1 MLWLLRYGQ
10 KKIDTFKVVPK
21 VDAIILQN
29 NQSKSWYGLQWYNEA
44 VIYRYCI
51 VLYCI
56 VLYGTASEDAYESGL
71 RSIGAMV
78 VKIWPKEDRY
88 IQGGSKGG
96 CNNTTKQPKQVLVWL
111 AMEQ

>member
-10 KKIDTFKVVPK
+10 KKIDTSKVVPK

-29 NQSKSWYGLQWYNEA
+29 NHSKALYGLQWCNEA
-44 VIYRYCI
+44 II
-51 VLYCI
+51 AT
-56 VLYGTASEDAYESGL
+56 VLYGTASENAYDSAL

-78 VKIWPKEDRY
+78 VEIWPKEDRY

-96 CNNTTKQPKQVLVWL
+96 CNNTTKQPK
-111 AMEQ
+111 